1 MKRKVL
7 IATVIGL
14 GVAGVG
20 ALTWYQLVKAGVLRY
35 NKYDRRERGTLAVGS
50 QAPDLALAMYDGS
63 TVRLSELWK
72 ARPVFLVF
80 GSCT

>member
-7 IATVIGL
+7 IGVVAAL

-20 ALTWYQLVKAGVLRY
+20 GFTWYQLVKAGVLRY
-35 NKYDRRERGTLAVGS
+35 NEFDRRERGTLKVGAP
-50 QAPDLALAMYDGS
+50 APDLALAMYDGS
-63 TVRLSELWK
+63 TVRLSELWSAK
-72 ARPVFLVF
+72 PVFLVF